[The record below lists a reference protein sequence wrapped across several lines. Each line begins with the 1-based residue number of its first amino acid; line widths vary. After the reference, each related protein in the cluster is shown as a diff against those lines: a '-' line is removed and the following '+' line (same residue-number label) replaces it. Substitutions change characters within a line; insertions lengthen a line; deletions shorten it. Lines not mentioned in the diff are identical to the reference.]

1 MKITIE
7 NYGKTMF
14 IDLGHDDVL
23 ADEFVETIA
32 GIMILMGFHTE
43 TIKKTLSSYG
53 EELN

>member
-7 NYGKTMF
+7 NHGRTMF
-14 IDLGHDDVL
+14 IDLGHDDVS

-32 GIMILMGFHTE
+32 DLMILMGFHTE
-43 TIKKTLSSYG
+43 TIKETLSSYG